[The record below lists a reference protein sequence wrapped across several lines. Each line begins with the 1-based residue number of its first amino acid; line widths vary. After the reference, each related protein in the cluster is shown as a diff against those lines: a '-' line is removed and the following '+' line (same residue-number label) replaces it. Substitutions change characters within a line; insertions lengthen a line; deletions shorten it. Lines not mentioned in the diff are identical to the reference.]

1 MGKKGKQG
9 VEAPEAGNRGFPIER
24 VLRAVERE
32 AGRWKAPI
40 VTRLAEAKRSPF
52 EILVSTVLS
61 LRTQDGTTAEASDRL
76 FQRAHTP
83 EAMVRLGAEQ
93 IARLIYPVGF
103 YNVKAR
109 QLIDICAT
117 LIERYAGQTPED
129 LDKLLALPGVG
140 RKTANLVVT
149 LGYGLPGICVDTHV
163 HRITNRWGYVQT
175 KTPEQTEFAL
185 RAALPNRYWIPINDW
200 LVTFGQ
206 NVCRPTSPKCSQC
219 VVEKDCPKIGVT
231 RSR

>member
-1 MGKKGKQG
+1 
-9 VEAPEAGNRGFPIER
+9 
-24 VLRAVERE
+24 
-32 AGRWKAPI
+32 
-40 VTRLAEAKRSPF
+40 
-52 EILVSTVLS
+52 
-61 LRTQDGTTAEASDRL
+61 
-76 FQRAHTP
+76 
-83 EAMVRLGAEQ
+83 MVRLGAEQ

-163 HRITNRWGYVQT
+163 HRITNRWGYVRT
-175 KTPEQTEFAL
+175 RTPEETETAL
-185 RAALPNRYWIPINDW
+185 RAKLPGRHWLTINGLLVLFGKAVCQPI
-200 LVTFGQ
+200 
-206 NVCRPTSPKCSQC
+206 SPHCST
-219 VVEKDCPKIGVT
+219 CPVGARCPRVGVG
-231 RSR
+231 RHR